1 MTYSIKSNCL
11 TATFN
16 TKGAELTS
24 LKNNN
29 NKEYIWEANPQYWGK
44 HSPVL
49 FPIVGVLKNNSYTY
63 NGKTYTLSRHGF
75 ARDKVFSVKEQH
87 DDTITFVLAADEATK
102 ENYPFNFELQIKYTL
117 AATTLCID
125 YIVSNKGATT
135 MPFSIGGHPA
145 FALPN
150 NFKDYSLQFEKQ
162 EDLVSTQ
169 LQNELLSG
177 IKTPI
182 SLKDSIL
189 PLNYNLFKNDA
200 LIFKQLQSETITILE
215 ENKPFLKV
223 AFSDFPHL
231 GIWTKPNYPFLC
243 IEPWQGYAD
252 SVNSNGKFIEKEGS
266 IVLAEKATIQKGF
279 SIEILN

>member
-1 MTYSIKSNCL
+1 MTYSIKSNKL

-16 TKGAELTS
+16 AKGAELTS
-24 LKNNN
+24 LKDNND
-29 NKEYIWEANPQYWGK
+29 KEYIWEANPHYWGK

-49 FPIVGVLKNNSYTY
+49 FPIVGVLKDNSYIY

-75 ARDKVFSVKEQH
+75 ARDKVFTVKEQH
-87 DDTITFVLAADEATK
+87 DDTITFALAADEATK

-117 AATTLCID
+117 VDTALNID
-125 YIVSNKGATT
+125 YSVTNNGDKV
-135 MPFSIGGHPA
+135 MPFSVGGHPA

-150 NFKDYSLQFEKQ
+150 NFENYSLQFQKQ
-162 EDLVSTQ
+162 EELVSTQ
-169 LQNELLSG
+169 LQNELLSD

-223 AFSDFPHL
+223 AFSDFSHL

-266 IVLAEKATIQKGF
+266 IVLAEKATLQKGF
-279 SIEILN
+279 SIEVLI